1 MLMQTIWERKSIRGF
16 LSKPVEDE
24 LVKKVLEAA
33 LQAPSACNMQPWEFI
48 VVRGKAKEELVNA
61 LISAYRQEKRPS
73 RTQSPVPEKYKKRMQ
88 ELFGAIKEYA
98 EKTPGFDTWEGSLR
112 FYNAPVVILVGKD
125 KNIDNLRLLDIG
137 LSVENLML
145 AAHALGLGT
154 CPIALTLRY
163 DDVIRQTL
171 NLPSELEL
179 VLTVAL
185 GYPDLTLPINQF
197 KAPKA
202 RLDECVKW
210 ID

>member
-1 MLMQTIWERKSIRGF
+1 VLRVIWERKSIRGF
-16 LSKPVEDE
+16 LAKPVEDE

-48 VVRGKAKEELVNA
+48 VVRGKAKEELVSA
-61 LISAYRQEKRPS
+61 LITTYQQEKRPS
-73 RTQSPVPEKYKKRMQ
+73 RTQSPIPEKYKKRMQ

-125 KNIDNLRLLDIG
+125 KNIDNLRLVDIG
-137 LSVENLML
+137 LAVENLML

-163 DDVIRQTL
+163 TDVISQSL
-171 NLPSELEL
+171 NLPSNLEL
-179 VLTVAL
+179 VLTIAL
-185 GYPDLTLPINQF
+185 GYPDLNLLINQF

-202 RLDECVKW
+202 SLDECVKW